1 MEHSAKFDLVKG
13 YYDAGKWSK
22 KAVRNAVGSRR
33 KSMRKSSEIHTPP
46 EYQLDNYLYKLERE
60 GRIVIRRDQ
69 LEELADDFIRPPFLV
84 VPEETPEEEL

>member
-1 MEHSAKFDLVKG
+1 MIISP
-13 YYDAGKWSK
+13 
-22 KAVRNAVGSRR
+22 
-33 KSMRKSSEIHTPP
+33 SEP

-69 LEELADDFIRPPFLV
+69 LEELADDFIRPPFLI

>member
-1 MEHSAKFDLVKG
+1 
-13 YYDAGKWSK
+13 
-22 KAVRNAVGSRR
+22 
-33 KSMRKSSEIHTPP
+33 MRKSSEIHTPP

-69 LEELADDFIRPPFLV
+69 LEELVDDFIRPPFLI

>member
-1 MEHSAKFDLVKG
+1 
-13 YYDAGKWSK
+13 
-22 KAVRNAVGSRR
+22 
-33 KSMRKSSEIHTPP
+33 MRKSSESHTLP

-69 LEELADDFIRPPFLV
+69 LEELADDFIRPPFLI